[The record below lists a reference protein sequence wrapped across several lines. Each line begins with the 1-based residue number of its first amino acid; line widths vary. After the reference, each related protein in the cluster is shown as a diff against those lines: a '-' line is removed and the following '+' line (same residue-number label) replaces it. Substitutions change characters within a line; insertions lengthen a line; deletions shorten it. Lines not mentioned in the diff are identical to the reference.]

1 MLLLVR
7 PRGGAVCPTLALEG
21 LGREAGLEALLGSAG
36 SAGIGKRGGSLA
48 VRMPCIAPRTSS
60 ITLLHRL
67 LELVLQVV
75 GHVPE
80 LADGMAEA
88 AHQAR

>member
-1 MLLLVR
+1 MLSLVR
-7 PRGGAVCPTLALEG
+7 PRGAAVCPTLALEG
-21 LGREAGLEALLGSAG
+21 LGREAGLEAFLGSAG
-36 SAGIGKRGGSLA
+36 SAGIGKKGGSLG

-60 ITLLHRL
+60 ILPSCCL
-67 LELVLQVV
+67 LELALQVV

-88 AHQAR
+88 AHRAR